1 MLVGAAIAT
10 ACALTLPV
18 LPATAGAV
26 LPGPN
31 GKIVFTSGRDDFPMT
46 FDSNHAQL
54 WVADNAGAVPHR
66 VTIQNIEHRH
76 ASWSPDR
83 TKLAYAAGEAATGFW
98 DIYILDVTKPA
109 SGTNPVDITNTPG
122 VAEDRPAWSPDGTRI
137 AYQSNNVSGN
147 IIVVQNATGP
157 ESTVLVTGGA
167 NQNVEKPAW
176 SPDSQTIYYNF
187 DTEAGAGVN
196 NDIFTIPANSEY
208 GLGATPV
215 VTGPEDDYQAAVS
228 PHGQNLCFTRGT
240 YGTTK
245 ATVWRSTI
253 TGTNQTLIAN
263 SGLGDYNCAWSPDG
277 TKIAY
282 VQGTFTNGD
291 LEVKSSDGS
300 GSATDLVPNVVGR
313 FDGNPDWAPNPSPA
327 CADSS
332 VTVGFN
338 AFAMVPLSCTDPAP
352 ENDLVTRSIVS
363 SPTHGSVG
371 SVIGNSVIYTPGLNF
386 SGTDQFTF
394 KGNDGTS
401 NSQVATVK
409 LIVNGPTTSTIQPP
423 AITAASLTNKRFRV
437 GQQATAISAKKV
449 PLGTAFR
456 FTLSAAAKLQIT
468 ITRSAPGLR
477 RGRSCLAPTTKLK
490 RAHAKRCTRTLT
502 VGTLTRASQ
511 PQGADSVAFSGR
523 VGHRPL
529 TPGAYNAVL
538 SSSNAGGR
546 SNAVTLAFVVVR

>member
-1 MLVGAAIAT
+1 MLLGAAIAT
-10 ACALTLPV
+10 ACASTLAVPV
-18 LPATAGAV
+18 ATAGAV

-31 GKIVFTSGRDDFPMT
+31 GKIVFTSGRDDSPAI

-54 WVADNAGAVPHR
+54 WVADKAGGVPHR

-83 TKLAYAAGEAATGFW
+83 TKLAYAAGDAGTGFW

-109 SGTNPVDITNTPG
+109 SGTNPADITNTPG

-147 IIVVQNATGP
+147 TVVVQNATGP
-157 ESTVLVTGGA
+157 ETTVLVTGGP

-176 SPDSQTIYYNF
+176 SPNSQTIYYNF

-196 NDIFTIPANSEY
+196 NDIFAIPANSEY
-208 GLGATPV
+208 GLGTTPV
-215 VTGPEDDYQAAVS
+215 VTGTEDDYQAAVS
-228 PHGQNLCFTRGT
+228 PDGRSLCFTRGT

-245 ATVWRSTI
+245 ATVWRSTF
-253 TGTNQTLIAN
+253 TGTEQTLIAN

-291 LEVKSSDGS
+291 LEVKSADGS
-300 GSATDLVPNVVGR
+300 GSATDLVPNVAGR
-313 FDGNPDWAPNPSPA
+313 FDGNPDWAPNPSPT

-338 AFAMVPLSCTDPAP
+338 AFAMVPLGCTDPAP
-352 ENDLVTRSIVS
+352 ENDVVTRSIVS
-363 SPTHGSVG
+363 LPMHGSLG
-371 SVIGNSVIYTPGLNF
+371 SVIGNSVLYTPGLNF
-386 SGTDQFTF
+386 LGTDQFTF

-401 NSQVATVK
+401 DSNVATVK
-409 LIVNGPTTSTIQPP
+409 LAVTPNTQPP

-437 GQQATAISAKKV
+437 ATRDTAISAKKI
-449 PLGTAFR
+449 PLGTNFR
-456 FTLSAAAKLQIT
+456 FTLSAPAKLQIT
-468 ITRSAPGLR
+468 ITTPAPGLR
-477 RGRSCLAPTTKLK
+477 RGRSCKAPTNRLK
-490 RAHAKRCTRTLT
+490 RAHAKRCTRTIT
-502 VGTLTRASQ
+502 VATLTRANE
-511 PQGADSVAFSGR
+511 PNGNDSVAFSGR
-523 VGHRPL
+523 IGHR
-529 TPGAYNAVL
+529 AL
-538 SSSNAGGR
+538 SPRGYRALLIASSAAGR
-546 SNAVTLAFVVVR
+546 SKPVTLSFVIVRG